1 MKYCENGDHRYHIR
15 PKLVEPMHGD
25 SGWLCPGSGK
35 SKKRTATRRKNA
47 AIDARFFRILKLVN
61 ELSRKFPVP
70 VPKKRKKR

>member
-35 SKKRTATRRKNA
+35 KAVATRRKNA
-47 AIDARFFRILKLVN
+47 MTEKRFFAILKLVD
-61 ELSRKFPVP
+61 EMSVKFVP
-70 VPKKRKKR
+70 VRIKRKKS